1 MIDEL
6 QELALDIFLFASSH
20 NIRLDLTWIPRDQN
34 SEADRFSKVVDID
47 DYSVHDDVFIHFDRL
62 WGSHSIDRFAS
73 SYNAKLPRFNSRF
86 LQAGTEA
93 VDAFSQDW
101 SCDNNW
107 IVPPVTVVGK
117 VLNHMR
123 ESKAVGTL
131 IVPMWRSSYFWPLLC
146 NDGMHLN
153 SFVKHWLC
161 LPKRPDLFVA
171 DVFTTGFW
179 KDLSAVEDESLKEL
193 ASRLEATVLAS
204 RAPGTTD
211 AYSRSFA
218 RWKKFASS
226 KSEFQHFPAKTEHV
240 ALYLQHL
247 IDTTHSQSAVDSA
260 IYAIQWAHTMAAIPS
275 PTNSPIIHAIR
286 EAAKRLVGTRPVN
299 KKEPISAGMITK
311 LLRNVCIFILA
322 YAGFFRIQ
330 EVLHIKY
337 GGIYF
342 NSGYVVIN
350 VDVSKTDH
358 LRKGNEVVISVGSGE
373 KTCPVKILR
382 RYLTEVESYPDQS
395 DHFVFRA
402 LSKCKSGHKLVA
414 INRPVSY
421 STISEYFKV
430 NFKDI

>member
-1 MIDEL
+1 M
-6 QELALDIFLFASSH
+6 FL
-20 NIRLDLTWIPRDQN
+20 L
-34 SEADRFSKVVDID
+34 
-47 DYSVHDDVFIHFDRL
+47 
-62 WGSHSIDRFAS
+62 
-73 SYNAKLPRFNSRF
+73 
-86 LQAGTEA
+86 
-93 VDAFSQDW
+93 
-101 SCDNNW
+101 
-107 IVPPVTVVGK
+107 
-117 VLNHMR
+117 
-123 ESKAVGTL
+123 
-131 IVPMWRSSYFWPLLC
+131 
-146 NDGMHLN
+146 
-153 SFVKHWLC
+153 
-161 LPKRPDLFVA
+161 

-193 ASRLEATVLAS
+193 ASRLEATVFAS

-211 AYSRSFA
+211 AYRRSFA

-247 IDTTHSQSAVDSA
+247 MDTTHSQSAVDSA
-260 IYAIQWAHTMAAIPS
+260 IYAIQWAHTIAAIPS

-299 KKEPISAGMITK
+299 KKEPISAGMIRK
-311 LLRNVCIFILA
+311 LVNNSNFDNLLELRNVCIFILA

-337 GGIYF
+337 GDIHF

-350 VDVSKTDH
+350 VDVSKTDQ

-382 RYLTEVESYPDQS
+382 RYLTEVERYPVQS

-414 INRPVSY
+414 INRPFSY
-421 STISEYFKV
+421 STIREYFKV
-430 NFKDI
+430 NFKDIVPDISLFSTHSLRAGGASAAANAGVPDRLFQRHGRWRSVSAKNGYVDDSLGSRLTVSRMLDI